1 MIDTP
6 LPRADNGTPCTFK
19 KFTKGANKRM
29 EAFYDPDANL
39 EVLRHKTLGIIGYGN
54 QGRAQ
59 ALNLRDS
66 GLEVMIGSLRD
77 ESATQAEKDGFAVRS
92 VAEVVERADVLAL
105 LIPDEV
111 QREVY
116 TDILRTRLRP
126 GQTLDFA
133 HGYNIHFGLI
143 APPPDVDVIMVAPR
157 MIGARM
163 RESFVEGSGVPA
175 YIAVAQDA
183 SGHAL
188 ETALGWSRGIG
199 ATRAGAFKTTFAQET
214 ELNLFQEQALW
225 PLLIRTMLMSY
236 EFLADHGFP
245 PEMVALEMY
254 GSEEAAEILR
264 EMAHVG
270 FFKQMRL
277 HSQTSQYGTLSRA
290 SVISFT
296 KEIRSFMENALAGIR
311 DGRFDAEWRH
321 DQAAGYPTFKEL
333 RAQADAHPMNQA
345 EAEMRRLVRYK
356 AE

>member
-1 MIDTP
+1 LIDTP
-6 LPRADNGTPCTFK
+6 PPCADNGTPSTLDK
-19 KFTKGANKRM
+19 STKGADKHM

-39 EVLRHKTLGIIGYGN
+39 EVLRRKTLGIIGYGN

-77 ESATQAEKDGFAVRS
+77 ESANQAEKDGFAVRS
-92 VAEVVERADVLAL
+92 VAEVAERADVLAL

-116 TDILRTRLRP
+116 TDTLSARLRA

-143 APPPDVDVIMVAPR
+143 APPADVDVIMVAPR
-157 MIGARM
+157 MIGARV
-163 RESFVEGSGVPA
+163 RESFVQGSGVPA
-175 YIAVAQDA
+175 YLAVAQDA

-188 ETALGWSRGIG
+188 ETALAWSRGIG
-199 ATRAGAFKTTFAQET
+199 ATRVGAFKTTFAQET
-214 ELNLFQEQALW
+214 ELDLFQEQALW
-225 PLLIRTMLMSY
+225 PLLVRTMMMSY
-236 EFLADHGFP
+236 EFLTEHGFP

-290 SVISFT
+290 GAIGFAQ
-296 KEIRSFMENALAGIR
+296 EIRDFMESAFAGIR
-311 DGRFDAEWRH
+311 DGRFDKEWRH
-321 DQAAGYPTFKEL
+321 DQATGYPHFTQL
-333 RAQADAHPMNQA
+333 RAQAETHPMNQA
-345 EAEMRRLVRYK
+345 EEKMRRLMRL
-356 AE
+356 